1 MSTSPQFNLSA
12 FPHKVLDPIA
22 TLTSP
27 PTYASIKL
35 AQRQLS
41 ANAAA
46 IPSLNGGGAHGHMAL
61 TLTPAAY
68 SDLTDVPFVIP
79 VAPPADPV
87 PGTTQPHITEN
98 NRIHQ
103 RDIAIH
109 SLYVAVNNALRQQ
122 LLDAIPRV
130 YVRDIEHEVYAYS
143 HITCLDLL
151 THLWTTYGTISATDL
166 KENIQSMYKPW
177 NPADPIETVFHQLAD
192 AIAFSIAGD
201 DPITETA
208 AVRAGYDVFEHSG
221 IFPRACENWRFAPPA
236 EHTMANL
243 KTRFKLADT
252 DRKRQATTGSLG
264 YANLLS
270 ATPSVSP
277 PPPSDALS
285 LPFSALS
292 VSHASAATPAK
303 TYCWTHGT
311 SNNRRHTSAT
321 CQNKAPGHRDDATAT
336 NTLGGS
342 TKVWTAP
349 KPPE

>member
-27 PTYASIKL
+27 PTCASIKL

-87 PGTTQPHITEN
+87 PGTIQPQIAEN

-103 RDIAIH
+103 RDIAVH

-130 YVRDIEHEVYAYS
+130 YVREIEHEIYAYS

-192 AIAFSIAGD
+192 AIRVLHCRRQSHHRNGCRASRLQRLRTLRSFSLCL
-201 DPITETA
+201 
-208 AVRAGYDVFEHSG
+208 R
-221 IFPRACENWRFAPPA
+221 
-236 EHTMANL
+236 
-243 KTRFKLADT
+243 KLA
-252 DRKRQATTGSLG
+252 LC
-264 YANLLS
+264 
-270 ATPSVSP
+270 SP
-277 PPPSDALS
+277 RRA
-285 LPFSALS
+285 
-292 VSHASAATPAK
+292 H
-303 TYCWTHGT
+303 HGQP
-311 SNNRRHTSAT
+311 
-321 CQNKAPGHRDDATAT
+321 QNP
-336 NTLGGS
+336 L
-342 TKVWTAP
+342 
-349 KPPE
+349 